1 MENWRAHLLMRRDF
15 SAVQEHCPPEK
26 LPFHQSTFAI
36 LHSLPFSARQEPRPP
51 ILSTLRLFE
60 HTRRNLTR
68 KGVKELSPRSL
79 RSATWSKNALA
90 RKGEA
95 MMKRLGWVAL
105 CGLILASAFAQ
116 APKKRYR
123 IAVVP
128 KSVAFDFW
136 LAVRAGAEKAGK
148 EEGVQI
154 IWKGPS
160 DERDIA
166 GQRAILENFITQRVD
181 AIVFA
186 ACDAKAM
193 VPIAQKAL
201 RAGIKVITIDSGLD
215 PDVSLCFVA
224 TDNIKGGRIA
234 AEVLAKLIG
243 YEGKVGLIPFV
254 PGAAT
259 SIQREQGFKEGLKK
273 FPKVKLVATLYSE
286 SDVTKGMQVTEN
298 MLTAHPDLKGIFAA
312 NEPGAI
318 GAARVL
324 QARKLVGKVKLVAF
338 DAAPTE
344 IKALQDGVIQAL
356 IVQNPF
362 RMGYEGVKMAVK
374 ALRGEKI
381 PKRIDTGVTVVTM
394 ENFRRPEIQ
403 RLLFPPKIK

>member
-1 MENWRAHLLMRRDF
+1 MWRW
-15 SAVQEHCPPEK
+15 
-26 LPFHQSTFAI
+26 
-36 LHSLPFSARQEPRPP
+36 
-51 ILSTLRLFE
+51 
-60 HTRRNLTR
+60 
-68 KGVKELSPRSL
+68 G
-79 RSATWSKNALA
+79 
-90 RKGEA
+90 
-95 MMKRLGWVAL
+95 
-105 CGLILASAFAQ
+105 ILALGLLLLTGAIAQ

-136 LAVRAGAEKAGK
+136 LAVRAGAEQAGK
-148 EEGVQI
+148 EEGVQV

-186 ACDAKAM
+186 ACDAKGL
-193 VPIAQKAL
+193 VPVAQKAL
-201 RAGIKVITIDSGLD
+201 KAGIKVITIDSGLD
-215 PDVSLCFVA
+215 PEVALCFVA
-224 TDNIKGGRIA
+224 TDNIKGAQIA
-234 AEVLAKLIG
+234 AETLAKLIG

-273 FPKVKLVATLYSE
+273 FPKVQLVATLYSE

-318 GAARVL
+318 GAAQVL
-324 QARKLVGKVKLVAF
+324 RARKLVGKVKLVAF

-344 IKALQDGVIQAL
+344 IKALQEGVIQAL

-362 RMGYEGVKMAVK
+362 RMGYDGVKMAVK

-403 RLLFPPKIK
+403 RLLFPPKVR

>member
-1 MENWRAHLLMRRDF
+1 
-15 SAVQEHCPPEK
+15 
-26 LPFHQSTFAI
+26 
-36 LHSLPFSARQEPRPP
+36 
-51 ILSTLRLFE
+51 
-60 HTRRNLTR
+60 
-68 KGVKELSPRSL
+68 
-79 RSATWSKNALA
+79 
-90 RKGEA
+90 
-95 MMKRLGWVAL
+95 MKRLWWL
-105 CGLILASAFAQ
+105 TLFGLILASAFAQ
-116 APKKRYR
+116 TPKKQYR

-136 LAVRAGAEKAGK
+136 LAVRAGAEKGGK

-186 ACDAKAM
+186 ACDARAM

-201 RAGIKVITIDSGLD
+201 RAGIKVITIDSGLE
-215 PDVSLCFVA
+215 PEVSLCFVA
-224 TDNIKGGRIA
+224 TDNIKGAKIA

-362 RMGYEGVKMAVK
+362 RMGYDGVKMAVK

-394 ENFRRPEIQ
+394 ENFHQPEIQ
-403 RLLFPPKIK
+403 RLLFPPKVK

>member
-1 MENWRAHLLMRRDF
+1 
-15 SAVQEHCPPEK
+15 
-26 LPFHQSTFAI
+26 
-36 LHSLPFSARQEPRPP
+36 
-51 ILSTLRLFE
+51 
-60 HTRRNLTR
+60 
-68 KGVKELSPRSL
+68 
-79 RSATWSKNALA
+79 
-90 RKGEA
+90 
-95 MMKRLGWVAL
+95 
-105 CGLILASAFAQ
+105 
-116 APKKRYR
+116 
-123 IAVVP
+123 
-128 KSVAFDFW
+128 
-136 LAVRAGAEKAGK
+136 
-148 EEGVQI
+148 VQI

-186 ACDAKAM
+186 ACDARAM

-201 RAGIKVITIDSGLD
+201 NAGIKVITIDSGLD
-215 PDVSLCFVA
+215 PDVSLRFVA

-324 QARKLVGKVKLVAF
+324 QARKLIGKVKLVAF

-344 IKALQDGVIQAL
+344 IRALQDGVIQAL

-381 PKRIDTGVTVVTM
+381 PKRIDTGVTVVAM

>member
-1 MENWRAHLLMRRDF
+1 MRSF
-15 SAVQEHCPPEK
+15 WV
-26 LPFHQSTFAI
+26 LAI
-36 LHSLPFSARQEPRPP
+36 
-51 ILSTLRLFE
+51 
-60 HTRRNLTR
+60 
-68 KGVKELSPRSL
+68 
-79 RSATWSKNALA
+79 
-90 RKGEA
+90 
-95 MMKRLGWVAL
+95 
-105 CGLILASAFAQ
+105 CGLVLVLVSAQ

-136 LAVRAGAEKAGK
+136 LAVRAGAEQAGK

-154 IWKGPS
+154 VWKGPS

-193 VPIAQKAL
+193 VTVAQKAIK
-201 RAGIKVITIDSGLD
+201 AGIKVVTIDSGLD

-234 AEVLAKLIG
+234 AETLAKLIG

-312 NEPGAI
+312 NEPGAV
-318 GAARVL
+318 GAAQVL
-324 QARKLVGKVKLVAF
+324 RARKLSGKVKLVAF

-344 IKALQDGVIQAL
+344 IKALQEGVIQAL

-381 PKRIDTGVTVVTM
+381 PKRIDTGVTVVRM
-394 ENFRRPEIQ
+394 ENFNRPEIQ
-403 RLLFPPKIK
+403 RLLFPPKVK

>member
-1 MENWRAHLLMRRDF
+1 MMRM
-15 SAVQEHCPPEK
+15 
-26 LPFHQSTFAI
+26 LW
-36 LHSLPFSARQEPRPP
+36 
-51 ILSTLRLFE
+51 LF
-60 HTRRNLTR
+60 
-68 KGVKELSPRSL
+68 GI
-79 RSATWSKNALA
+79 
-90 RKGEA
+90 
-95 MMKRLGWVAL
+95 
-105 CGLILASAFAQ
+105 CGLFFLGAIAQ
-116 APKKRYR
+116 APKRSYK

-201 RAGIKVITIDSGLD
+201 KAGIKVITIDSGLD

-224 TDNIKGGRIA
+224 TDNIKGGMIA
-234 AEVLAKLIG
+234 AETLAKLIG

-259 SIQREQGFKEGLKK
+259 SIQRERGFKEGLKK

-394 ENFRRPEIQ
+394 ENFKRPEIQ
-403 RLLFPPKIK
+403 RLLFPPKAK

>member
-1 MENWRAHLLMRRDF
+1 MRRW
-15 SAVQEHCPPEK
+15 
-26 LPFHQSTFAI
+26 LWG
-36 LHSLPFSARQEPRPP
+36 L
-51 ILSTLRLFE
+51 
-60 HTRRNLTR
+60 
-68 KGVKELSPRSL
+68 G
-79 RSATWSKNALA
+79 ALA
-90 RKGEA
+90 VLA
-95 MMKRLGWVAL
+95 LMSLVA
-105 CGLILASAFAQ
+105 A
-116 APKKRYR
+116 APATKKRYR

-136 LAVRAGAEKAGK
+136 LAVKAGAEKAAK
-148 EEGVQI
+148 EEGVDI
-154 IWKGPS
+154 IWRGPS
-160 DERDIA
+160 DETDIA

-181 AIVFA
+181 ALVFA

-193 VPIAQKAL
+193 VPVAQKAL
-201 RAGIKVITIDSGLD
+201 KAGIKVITIDSGLD

-224 TDNIKGGRIA
+224 TDNLKGGRIA
-234 AEVLAKLIG
+234 AETLAKLIG

-259 SIQREQGFKEGLKK
+259 SIQRERGFKEGLKK
-273 FPKVKLVATLYSE
+273 FPKVRLVATLYSQ

-324 QARKLVGKVKLVAF
+324 KARSLVGKVKLVAF

-344 IKALQDGVIQAL
+344 IKALEEGVIQAL

-362 RMGYEGVKMAVK
+362 RMGYDGVKMAVK

-381 PKRIDTGVTVVTM
+381 PKRIDTGVSVVTK
-394 ENFRRPEIQ
+394 ENMNRPDIL
-403 RLLFPPKIK
+403 RLLYPLGKK

>member
-1 MENWRAHLLMRRDF
+1 MRWWLVLLGIVGLM
-15 SAVQEHCPPEK
+15 
-26 LPFHQSTFAI
+26 LM
-36 LHSLPFSARQEPRPP
+36 
-51 ILSTLRLFE
+51 
-60 HTRRNLTR
+60 
-68 KGVKELSPRSL
+68 G
-79 RSATWSKNALA
+79 
-90 RKGEA
+90 A
-95 MMKRLGWVAL
+95 M
-105 CGLILASAFAQ
+105 AQ

-136 LAVRAGAEKAGK
+136 LAVKAGAEKAGQ
-148 EEGVQI
+148 EEGVEV
-154 IWKGPS
+154 IWNGPS
-160 DERDIA
+160 DETDIA
-166 GQRAILENFITQRVD
+166 GQQTILENFITQRVD

-186 ACDAKAM
+186 ACDARAM
-193 VPIAQKAL
+193 VPIARKAL
-201 RAGIKVITIDSGLD
+201 KAGIKVITIDSGLD

-224 TDNIKGGRIA
+224 TDNLKGARKA
-234 AEVLAKLIG
+234 AEELARLIG

-273 FPKVKLVATLYSE
+273 FPKVRLVATLYSQ
-286 SDVTKGMQVTEN
+286 SDVTKGMQAAEN

-344 IKALQDGVIQAL
+344 IKALKEGVIQAL
-356 IVQNPF
+356 VVQNPF
-362 RMGYEGVKMAVK
+362 RMGYDGIKVAVK

-381 PKRIDTGVTVVTM
+381 PKRIDTGVTVVTKRNM
-394 ENFRRPEIQ
+394 NKPAIQ
-403 RLLFPPKIK
+403 RLLFPLGKKK

>member
-1 MENWRAHLLMRRDF
+1 
-15 SAVQEHCPPEK
+15 
-26 LPFHQSTFAI
+26 
-36 LHSLPFSARQEPRPP
+36 
-51 ILSTLRLFE
+51 
-60 HTRRNLTR
+60 
-68 KGVKELSPRSL
+68 
-79 RSATWSKNALA
+79 
-90 RKGEA
+90 
-95 MMKRLGWVAL
+95 MKRLGWVVL
-105 CGLILASAFAQ
+105 CGLILVSAFAQ

-136 LAVRAGAEKAGK
+136 LAVRAGAEKSGK

-186 ACDAKAM
+186 ACDARAM

-362 RMGYEGVKMAVK
+362 RMGYDGVKMAVK
-374 ALRGEKI
+374 ALRGEKV

-394 ENFRRPEIQ
+394 KNFHQPEIQ
-403 RLLFPPKIK
+403 RLLFPPKVK

>member
-1 MENWRAHLLMRRDF
+1 
-15 SAVQEHCPPEK
+15 
-26 LPFHQSTFAI
+26 
-36 LHSLPFSARQEPRPP
+36 
-51 ILSTLRLFE
+51 
-60 HTRRNLTR
+60 
-68 KGVKELSPRSL
+68 
-79 RSATWSKNALA
+79 
-90 RKGEA
+90 
-95 MMKRLGWVAL
+95 
-105 CGLILASAFAQ
+105 
-116 APKKRYR
+116 
-123 IAVVP
+123 
-128 KSVAFDFW
+128 
-136 LAVRAGAEKAGK
+136 
-148 EEGVQI
+148 
-154 IWKGPS
+154 
-160 DERDIA
+160 
-166 GQRAILENFITQRVD
+166 
-181 AIVFA
+181 
-186 ACDAKAM
+186 
-193 VPIAQKAL
+193 
-201 RAGIKVITIDSGLD
+201 
-215 PDVSLCFVA
+215 
-224 TDNIKGGRIA
+224 
-234 AEVLAKLIG
+234 LIG